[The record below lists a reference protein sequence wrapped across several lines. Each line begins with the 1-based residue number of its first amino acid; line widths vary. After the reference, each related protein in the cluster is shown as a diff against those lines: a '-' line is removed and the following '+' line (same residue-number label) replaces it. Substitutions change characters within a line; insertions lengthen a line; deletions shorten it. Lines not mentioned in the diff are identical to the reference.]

1 LLDSNLKK
9 MTILIIDY
17 EMGNLHSVYK
27 KLSKLGA
34 NPLIS
39 SKSEDIEKANKI
51 ILPGVGNFKKA
62 INNLKK
68 LNLIE
73 PLNKAVLIDKKP
85 ILGICLGLQLMAY
98 ESEEG
103 NVKGLGW
110 IDATVK
116 KFNIKDNLKFKVP
129 HTGWNSIKILN
140 SNSLMKNIEDNSNF
154 YFVHSYHLSINDE
167 RIALNET
174 NYEYNFISAIKKDN
188 IYGVQYHPEKSHD
201 DGLTLLNNFI
211 KI

>member
-1 LLDSNLKK
+1 
-9 MTILIIDY
+9 
-17 EMGNLHSVYK
+17 
-27 KLSKLGA
+27 
-34 NPLIS
+34 
-39 SKSEDIEKANKI
+39 
-51 ILPGVGNFKKA
+51 
-62 INNLKK
+62 
-68 LNLIE
+68 
-73 PLNKAVLIDKKP
+73 
-85 ILGICLGLQLMAY
+85 MAY

-116 KFNIKDNLKFKVP
+116 KFNIKDKLKFKVP

-211 KI
+211 NI